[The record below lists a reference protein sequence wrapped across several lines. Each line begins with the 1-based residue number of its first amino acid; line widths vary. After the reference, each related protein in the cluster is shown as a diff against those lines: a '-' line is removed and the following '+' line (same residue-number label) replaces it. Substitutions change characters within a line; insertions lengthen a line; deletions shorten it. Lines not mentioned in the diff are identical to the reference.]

1 MNVYFFSDSI
11 ITPGGNKTSF
21 FSGTRVNS
29 GPWPVARDSAVLCAF
44 VPYAYVPS
52 ALHFSL

>member
-1 MNVYFFSDSI
+1 MNVYFFLDSI